1 MSNTYEPILDPT
13 KNNRLIIFP
22 IKYHDVWKMY
32 QQHISTF
39 WVPEEIR
46 ETEKD
51 REDFYHKLTEDEQKF
66 LLNILAFFSSFDNLV
81 MDNLNCNFT
90 QEVQVPEMIAF
101 FNIQNTMELQH
112 AITYANLITRFNLG
126 EKRTNQLLTA
136 IHEVPAIQKKAEWA
150 KKWMTSESSFAQRLI
165 AFSIIERVFFFG
177 SFCVIYWLK
186 QRNLL
191 PGVCQANELIQKDET
206 LHFEFAG
213 LLYNKYI
220 ENKIPNDVMY
230 EMMDEALKIELQ
242 FFEDSFNGKDLLQMN
257 LGKMKEYI
265 RFTADTHL
273 KFLGYKPKYGSS
285 VCPFK
290 FMENLGSDSKA
301 NFFEM
306 EALSY
311 RKSGLTEAIDNT
323 ETTSFEEEEDF

>member
-1 MSNTYEPILDPT
+1 MNSYEIILDSS
-13 KNNRLIIFP
+13 KNNRLCIFP
-22 IKYHDVWKMY
+22 IKYPDVWKMY
-32 QQHISTF
+32 QQHVSTF
-39 WVPEEIR
+39 WIPEEIR

-51 REDFYHKLTEDEQKF
+51 RNDFYNNLTVDEQNF

-90 QEVQVPEMIAF
+90 QEVQIPEMIAF
-101 FNIQNTMELQH
+101 FNIQNFMELQH

-126 EKRTNQLLTA
+126 EKRTNKLLTA
-136 IHEVPAIQKKAEWA
+136 IHEVPAIKKKAEWA
-150 KKWMTSESSFAQRLI
+150 KKWMQNDKSFAERLI

-220 ENKIPNDVMY
+220 EHKISKSVMY
-230 EMMDEALKIELQ
+230 EMMDEAVKIELQ

-273 KFLGYKPKYGSS
+273 KFLGYPSKYGSS
-285 VCPFK
+285 SCPFK

-311 RKSGLTEAIDNT
+311 RKSGLTETIDNT
-323 ETTSFEEEEDF
+323 DTTSFEEADDF